1 MSAWKREALKTLP
14 ECRAVIE
21 RAANPMALWI
31 ELHGACEDA
40 YADHNEDLIRR
51 FYGYA
56 RWSWQAGGDV
66 QSAVACAFYEHL
78 PLSPITREDMPRRFG
93 RHAFLEL
100 REAFCFHLPPSER
113 LRFQQEFLDAEE
125 KYTRNLI

>member
-1 MSAWKREALKTLP
+1 
-14 ECRAVIE
+14 VIE

-31 ELHGACEDA
+31 ELHGMCEDA
-40 YADHNEDLIRR
+40 CADHNEDLIRR
-51 FYGYA
+51 FCGYA
-56 RWSWQAGGDV
+56 RWSWQVGGDV
-66 QSAVACAFYEHL
+66 QSAVACEFYEHL
-78 PLSPITREDMPRRFG
+78 PLSPITQEDMPRRFG

-100 REAFCFHLPPSER
+100 REVFCFHLPPSER